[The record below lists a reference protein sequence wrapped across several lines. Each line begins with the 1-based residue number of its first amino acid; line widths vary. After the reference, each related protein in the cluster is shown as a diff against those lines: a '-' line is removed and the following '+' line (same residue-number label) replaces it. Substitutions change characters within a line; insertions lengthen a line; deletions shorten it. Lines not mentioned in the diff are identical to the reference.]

1 MPYKS
6 FPIYMRSILGYL
18 SIVFFFPLLLI
29 QGIYLKKVV
38 LRLSTPTDSPFGF
51 LKGKK
56 RKLQL
61 LGIGESAMAGVGI
74 SKNSET
80 LTGLTA
86 LRLNQSMDYQVN
98 WKVMAESGLT
108 INNLNLLL
116 GEETSFE
123 ADLILVSIGGNDVFN
138 LTAPWVW
145 ERNLIKCIN
154 ILARGGKKPL
164 ILFSPV
170 PCVGRFPAI
179 PNPLRM
185 VFGYWELLLQ
195 SSLSIVMYSL
205 EDVYLL
211 EERFPDGREFFIDD
225 GIHPSELAYKLW
237 SEKLASTAI
246 EMIEESKLLKD

>member
-1 MPYKS
+1 
-6 FPIYMRSILGYL
+6 
-18 SIVFFFPLLLI
+18 
-29 QGIYLKKVV
+29 
-38 LRLSTPTDSPFGF
+38 
-51 LKGKK
+51 
-56 RKLQL
+56 
-61 LGIGESAMAGVGI
+61 MAGVGI
-74 SKNSET
+74 SKHSET

-86 LRLNQSMDYQVN
+86 LRLNQSMDFQVN
-98 WKVMAESGLT
+98 WKVLAQNGLT

-116 GEETSFE
+116 GEETSFD

-145 ERNLIKCIN
+145 EMNIIRCIK
-154 ILARGGKKPL
+154 ILVRDGRKPL

-179 PNPLRM
+179 PNPLRL

-195 SSLSIVMYSL
+195 NSLSIVMNSM
-205 EDVYLL
+205 EDAYLL
-211 EERFPDGREFFIDD
+211 DERFPDGKEFFMDD

-246 EMIEESKLLKD
+246 EMMQLKW

>member
-1 MPYKS
+1 MQYKS
-6 FPIYMRSILGYL
+6 FSIYIRAILGYFL
-18 SIVFFFPLLLI
+18 IVLFFPLLWM

-38 LRLSTPTDSPFGF
+38 QRLPTPTDSPFGV
-51 LKGKK
+51 LKGNK
-56 RKLQL
+56 RELQI
-61 LGIGESAMAGVGI
+61 LGIGESPMAGVGI
-74 SKNSET
+74 SKHSET

-86 LRLNQSMDYQVN
+86 LRLNQSMDFQVN
-98 WKVMAESGLT
+98 WKVLAQNGLT

-116 GEETSFE
+116 GEETSFD

-145 ERNLIKCIN
+145 ERNLIRCIK
-154 ILARGGKKPL
+154 ILVRDGRKPL

-179 PNPLRM
+179 PNPLRL

-195 SSLSIVMYSL
+195 NILIIVMNSV
-205 EDVYLL
+205 EDAYLL
-211 EERFPDGREFFIDD
+211 EERFPDGKEFFMDD

-246 EMIEESKLLKD
+246 EMMHLKW